1 MSWDRFEKLVSQVKQ
16 RITNVILFRL
26 KDPRVGFVTVTKVDL
41 ARDLKT
47 CTVHYSVLGPE
58 GDRAK
63 TGKALDDA
71 RGFIQTEIGKTLRT
85 RTVPRILF
93 RYDDTFEKTDRIL
106 KILKDIEPEDADP
119 DAVEDADRDAV
130 EDADPDT
137 VEDADPDAVEDADPD
152 ADEGVGDD
160 SKERDQ

>member
-1 MSWDRFEKLVSQVKQ
+1 MSWDRFEKLVSQIKQ

-47 CTVHYSVLGPE
+47 CTVHYSVLGSE

-63 TGKALDDA
+63 TGKALEDA
-71 RGFIQTEIGKTLRT
+71 RGFIQAEVGKTMRT
-85 RTVPRILF
+85 RTVPRIVF

-106 KILKDIEPEDADP
+106 KILKDIRPEDAGS
-119 DAVEDADRDAV
+119 DAVEDAGSDAI
-130 EDADPDT
+130 EDAGSDAI
-137 VEDADPDAVEDADPD
+137 EDAGSDAIEDAG
-152 ADEGVGDD
+152 ED
-160 SKERDQ
+160 SKDKDQ